1 MQPFFDLLKDNVWWE
16 IILLVVVL
24 LVIIGFYYYLEVK
37 GEKVNR
43 EGQIMF
49 TAIVTAVYVFQSS
62 LSSMFEWPTPFRIL
76 LSAIAILLTLI
87 APYIIKGNVAAFP
100 HIVAYDRTKNAP
112 QIVDCDPS
120 KITSEQ

>member
-62 LSSMFEWPTPFRIL
+62 LSSMFEWPTSSMFEWPT
-76 LSAIAILLTLI
+76 SPLTCSTTI
-87 APYIIKGNVAAFP
+87 TKIRAFTP
-100 HIVAYDRTKNAP
+100 
-112 QIVDCDPS
+112 
-120 KITSEQ
+120 